1 VILFVSPTGKWN
13 YDDSEFRIM
22 VEKLNCEIACEY
34 GIKIPRDGYWG
45 HCRSKDLGL
54 IGAQLQKRIRVLMA
68 WNKGG

>member
-1 VILFVSPTGKWN
+1 MSKNGKWN
-13 YDDSEFRIM
+13 YEDPEFRIM
-22 VEKLNCEIACEY
+22 VEKVKWEIAHEY

-68 WNKGG
+68 WNKRY